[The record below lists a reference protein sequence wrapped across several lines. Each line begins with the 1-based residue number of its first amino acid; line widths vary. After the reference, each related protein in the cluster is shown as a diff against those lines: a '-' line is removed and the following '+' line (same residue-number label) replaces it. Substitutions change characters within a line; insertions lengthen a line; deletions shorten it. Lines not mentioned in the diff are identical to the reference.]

1 LLKERFARQPT
12 TAPISRSRSD
22 QDEGMI
28 AMIDEIFDRQ
38 YQAGRNELNA
48 GLDRA
53 FATIGREVGKSLAAV
68 HRFEWSAPWARKP
81 VASKDITCA

>member
-1 LLKERFARQPT
+1 
-12 TAPISRSRSD
+12 
-22 QDEGMI
+22 M
-28 AMIDEIFDRQ
+28 MDEIFDRQ

-53 FATIGREVGKSLAAV
+53 FSAIGREVGKGLAAA

-81 VASKDITCA
+81 SAAKDVKCA